1 MKTVLQAVK
10 IRQAGAQ
17 ATVDSFVTFKK
28 ARKRLHCAQSSLA
41 QKLIATKNSRH
52 FAMPTLVS
60 PPKKEN
66 QLWHRE
72 MTAVFSG

>member
-17 ATVDSFVTFKK
+17 TTVDLFLTLKK